1 MTDEKCPVCGAMNM
15 YLHLEETGGR
25 YICAVCGSEILVP
38 EFWGK
43 READMNAEM
52 ERGQTALPKLQYNY
66 KRI

>member
-15 YLHLEETGGR
+15 YLHLEETGGM

-52 ERGQTALPKLQYNY
+52 ESGQTALPELRRNFDG
-66 KRI
+66 I